1 MKYTRARTSDLQ
13 RADTLHASALLATTH
28 PQFFEL
34 RGRSSRACVLEPALS
49 FRRANVHQMP
59 ACL

>member
-34 RGRSSRACVLEPALS
+34 RGRSSRACVL
-49 FRRANVHQMP
+49 
-59 ACL
+59 